1 MEKQVKTTVLI
12 ALKAI
17 LRNLGFLLHIW
28 KAIKMFS
35 FFSGLIRPYSQ
46 YWSVKSSTSLRMES
60 ESVSCSVLSHS
71 L

>member
-1 MEKQVKTTVLI
+1 VEKQVKTTVLI

-35 FFSGLIRPYSQ
+35 FFFWIDQTIL
-46 YWSVKSSTSLRMES
+46 T
-60 ESVSCSVLSHS
+60 VLVCEV
-71 L
+71 LNFTMNGK